1 MSEEDAKAFLKKV
14 GEDKELQEKL
24 KGADSEEK
32 FLAVAKAA
40 GFDFTKEEWLAAI
53 PKPKEGEAGEA
64 AALPSA
70 SEQAVQQFVE
80 LLQDAGRRFS
90 PEAWQ
95 DYCRSLDQL
104 PLDVL
109 ESIDGSLRHLLLSNG
124 PLSHRCAQLLTERM
138 AWANRLMQLPF
149 EEAEPLDQLLQ
160 RIAEPDPFDLATL
173 SDWPSVAQVENLWYV
188 RTLEHLFQNRPL
200 QEFRGWSSLHLCLP
214 MPADPAYYPHL
225 YRQCT
230 LAGVALSGALEHY
243 QARHAEQV

>member
-1 MSEEDAKAFLKKV
+1 MSCWEHLGIEPTDDQNAIRTAYRTRLPEVHPERDPEGFQALRGAYEDALRHAR
-14 GEDKELQEKL
+14 GE
-24 KGADSEEK
+24 AS
-32 FLAVAKAA
+32 
-40 GFDFTKEEWLAAI
+40 
-53 PKPKEGEAGEA
+53 EAGEA

-173 SDWPSVAQVENLWYV
+173 SDWPSVA
-188 RTLEHLFQNRPL
+188 
-200 QEFRGWSSLHLCLP
+200 
-214 MPADPAYYPHL
+214 
-225 YRQCT
+225 
-230 LAGVALSGALEHY
+230 
-243 QARHAEQV
+243 